1 MEIGS
6 VHNCFVPSKIKWFVH
21 LTVMHALI
29 QVFYSVLYGVF
40 VLGEMSLNIQYF
52 AGARVAAHKI
62 YSIIDE
68 VRKPIQPDCLVGWNA
83 FKPVLK
89 CLNCH
94 SKMQNGLQDALIQF
108 SLSKQ

>member
-1 MEIGS
+1 M
-6 VHNCFVPSKIKWFVH
+6 H
-21 LTVMHALI
+21 LTLTYALI
-29 QVFYSVLYGVF
+29 QVFYSVLYGAY

-83 FKPVLK
+83 FKPILK
-89 CLNCH
+89 CLSCR
-94 SKMQNGLQDALIQF
+94 SKMQNGMQDALIQF
-108 SLSKQ
+108 SLSKQKTAAGKSEGKCSHSFRLN